1 MLIELVSLL
10 PLLAML
16 IGLSAAR
23 RLQSN
28 WRQTFSRYAGERAA
42 CGMAGH
48 AVARKLLDDLGIG
61 QVAVVKCR
69 GFSRYR
75 PWRRQVCL
83 GGPAFDDTS
92 LPSVVVAAHEVA
104 HAQQFAVDCPPA
116 RVWRLVR
123 PLQWL
128 SIVGVLAI
136 VAVDLTGLL
145 SISSGYFALWPISV
159 VFLVMIVDLLWLEYD
174 ATRRAKVLIREAGLL
189 APGEQQ
195 PFDLLSNCGFRIH
208 LWRMSG
214 VVVAGVLV
222 GVTQLLNN
230 ADWLY
235 DTAAV
240 RNTPPIEA
248 PHVVSPPPRAPVQ
261 PQEVIN
267 VDLDVTAMLLWPAA
281 IFALFAVLP
290 VSRRIRTR
298 IAGKRC
304 AAARELQNQG
314 ALDAAIVEYN
324 KAVRLDRKQVAAFA
338 GRGTAQ
344 LLAGRLDGALADLE
358 TANRL
363 APGVAGLIVARG
375 AVHVS
380 RGDFERAMADFN
392 EAVRLVPGG
401 VQALVARGNLWLLRG
416 DLERAAADYDQALA
430 NNPNDVAALRARCQ
444 VRLARNDFD
453 GAMADIE
460 QALARGGDQ
469 ADSYNLRG
477 RIWTARKD
485 FDRAWADFETAIE
498 LAPNRADFHRDRGL
512 AWLSQGDFEC
522 AIADTSHAIQLSPSD
537 AVAFNNRGAA
547 LQKSGRY
554 AEAIADLREAIRL
567 SPSFPNPYKH
577 LAWLQSTCP
586 AAEFR
591 NGVEAV
597 TNATR
602 ALELTHWKS
611 VDWFAT
617 LAAAHAEARNF
628 VEARRWQTKC
638 VDESPSDVKAELRAR
653 LELYEAEM
661 PFREQC
667 DSGLS
672 QKTNPVLPLTPSS
685 LSATNTGFWQTQ
697 S

>member
-1 MLIELVSLL
+1 MLIELLSLL
-10 PLLAML
+10 PMFGLL
-16 IGLSAAR
+16 IGLSVAR
-23 RLQSN
+23 RLQRN
-28 WRQTFSRYAGERAA
+28 WRQAFLRYAGERAA

-48 AVARKLLDDLGIG
+48 AVARQLLDDLGID

-104 HAQQFAVDCPPA
+104 HAQQFAVDCLPA

-128 SIVGVLAI
+128 FIGGVLAL

-145 SISSGYFALWPISV
+145 PISSGYFALWPISV
-159 VFLVMIVDLLWLEYD
+159 VFLVMIFNLLWLEYD

-189 APGEQQ
+189 APGEQH
-195 PFDLLSNCGFRIH
+195 PFDMLSNCGFKIH

-222 GVTQLLNN
+222 GLTNLLNN
-230 ADWLY
+230 ADWLH
-235 DTAAV
+235 DAAAV
-240 RNTPPIEA
+240 RNPPPIEA
-248 PHVVSPPPRAPVQ
+248 PHVVPPPARMPVQ

-298 IAGKRC
+298 IAVKRC

-324 KAVRLDRKQVAAFA
+324 KAVRLDRKQVAAFI

-344 LLAGRLDGALADLE
+344 LLAGRLDKALADME

-363 APGVAGLIVARG
+363 TPGIAGLIVARG

-392 EAVRLVPGG
+392 KAVRLVPGG

-416 DLERAAADYDQALA
+416 DLDRAAADYEQALT
-430 NNPNDVAALRARCQ
+430 NNPNDVAALR
-444 VRLARNDFD
+444 
-453 GAMADIE
+453 
-460 QALARGGDQ
+460 
-469 ADSYNLRG
+469 
-477 RIWTARKD
+477 
-485 FDRAWADFETAIE
+485 
-498 LAPNRADFHRDRGL
+498 
-512 AWLSQGDFEC
+512 
-522 AIADTSHAIQLSPSD
+522 
-537 AVAFNNRGAA
+537 RGA
-547 LQKSGRY
+547 KSGWPEMISTAPWRISSRPSR
-554 AEAIADLREAIRL
+554 EAAIRL
-567 SPSFPNPYKH
+567 
-577 LAWLQSTCP
+577 
-586 AAEFR
+586 
-591 NGVEAV
+591 
-597 TNATR
+597 TR
-602 ALELTHWKS
+602 TAFEGES
-611 VDWFAT
+611 GRP
-617 LAAAHAEARNF
+617 ARNSI
-628 VEARRWQTKC
+628 ALGPISRPR
-638 VDESPSDVKAELRAR
+638 SNSLRT
-653 LELYEAEM
+653 
-661 PFREQC
+661 
-667 DSGLS
+667 GLIS
-672 QKTNPVLPLTPSS
+672 I
-685 LSATNTGFWQTQ
+685 ATGD
-697 S
+697 

>member
-1 MLIELVSLL
+1 MLIELLSLL
-10 PLLAML
+10 PMFGLL
-16 IGLSAAR
+16 IGLSIAR
-23 RLQSN
+23 RLQGN
-28 WRQTFSRYAGERAA
+28 WRQAFFRYAGERAA

-48 AVARKLLDDLGIG
+48 AVARQLLGDLGIDR
-61 QVAVVKCR
+61 VAVVKCR

-123 PLQWL
+123 PFQWL
-128 SIVGVLAI
+128 SVAGALAI

-145 SISSGYFALWPISV
+145 SISSGYFALWPVSV
-159 VFLVMIVDLLWLEYD
+159 VFPIMIFDLLWLEYD

-189 APGEQQ
+189 APGEQH
-195 PFDLLSNCGFRIH
+195 PFDLLSDCGFKIH

-214 VVVAGVLV
+214 VVVAAVLV
-222 GVTQLLNN
+222 GLMYLLNN

-235 DTAAV
+235 DATAAS
-240 RNTPPIEA
+240 NPPPIDA
-248 PHVVSPPPRAPVQ
+248 PQAVSPPARMPEQ
-261 PQEVIN
+261 PQEVLN

-281 IFALFAVLP
+281 ILALFAVLP
-290 VSRRIRTR
+290 VSRQIRTR
-298 IAGKRC
+298 MAGKRC
-304 AAARELQNQG
+304 AAARDLQNQG

-344 LLAGRLDGALADLE
+344 LLAGRLDKALADLE

-363 APGVAGLIVARG
+363 TPGVAGLLVARG

-380 RGDFERAMADFN
+380 RGDFERALADFN
-392 EAVRLVPGG
+392 EAVRLVPGS
-401 VQALVARGNLWLLRG
+401 VQALVARGNLWLLRA
-416 DLERAAADYDQALA
+416 DLDRAAADYEQALA

-444 VRLARNDFD
+444 LRLAGNDLD

-460 QALARGGDQ
+460 QALARGGDH
-469 ADSYNLRG
+469 ADSYSLRG

-485 FDRAWADFETAIE
+485 FARAWADFETAIE
-498 LAPNRADFHRDRGL
+498 LAPKRADFYRDRGL
-512 AWLSQGDFEC
+512 AWLSQGDFER
-522 AIADTSHAIQLSPSD
+522 AVADASHAIQLSPTD
-537 AVAFNNRGAA
+537 AVAFNNRGVA

-567 SPSFPNPYKH
+567 SPSFPNPHKH

-586 AAEFR
+586 APEFR

-628 VEARRWQTKC
+628 AEARRWQARYL
-638 VDESPSDVKAELRAR
+638 DESPSEVKEELRAR
-653 LELYEAEM
+653 LELYEAET
-661 PFREQC
+661 PFREQ
-667 DSGLS
+667 SVGGLGP
-672 QKTNPVLPLTPSS
+672 NMNHGLPLMLSS
-685 LSATNTGFWQTQ
+685 DCATNTGFWQTQ